1 MKETRSRPVNLDLTT
16 IQFPLTA
23 IASILHRIS
32 GVVVFVGLGWLLWL
46 LNISLA
52 SEEGFFGVTEEI
64 LTGFFSPFLLWGI
77 LVALFYHIT
86 LGIRHL
92 LMDFGWFEEMASGT
106 RSVQIG
112 FLIVAILAII
122 AGALVW

>member
-1 MKETRSRPVNLDLTT
+1 VKETRSRPVNLDLTT

-32 GVVVFVGLGWLLWL
+32 GVVVFIGLGWLLWL
-46 LNISLA
+46 LNVSLS
-52 SEEGFFGVTEEI
+52 SEEGFFWITEEV
-64 LTGFFSPFLLWGI
+64 LVGFWAPFLLWGI
-77 LVALFYHIT
+77 LVALFYHVT

-106 RSVQIG
+106 RSVQVG
-112 FLIVAILAII
+112 FLIVAILAIV

>member
-32 GVVVFVGLGWLLWL
+32 GVVVFIGLGWLLWL
-46 LNISLA
+46 LNVSLS
-52 SEEGFFGVTEEI
+52 SEEGFFWITEEV
-64 LTGFFSPFLLWGI
+64 LVGFWAPFLLWGI
-77 LVALFYHIT
+77 LVALFYHVT

-106 RSVQIG
+106 RSVQVG
-112 FLIVAILAII
+112 FLIVAILAIV

>member
-32 GVVVFVGLGWLLWL
+32 GVVVFIGLGWLLWL
-46 LNISLA
+46 LNVSLS
-52 SEEGFFGVTEEI
+52 SEEGFFWITEDV
-64 LTGFFSPFLLWGI
+64 LVGFWAPFLLWGI
-77 LVALFYHIT
+77 LVALFYHVT

-106 RSVQIG
+106 RSVQVG
-112 FLIVAILAII
+112 FLIVAILAIV

>member
-112 FLIVAILAII
+112 FLIVVILAII